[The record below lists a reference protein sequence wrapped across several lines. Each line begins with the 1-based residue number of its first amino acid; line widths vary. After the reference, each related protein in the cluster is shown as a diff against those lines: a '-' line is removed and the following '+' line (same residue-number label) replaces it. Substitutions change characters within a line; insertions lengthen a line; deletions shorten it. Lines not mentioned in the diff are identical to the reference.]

1 MNDGFD
7 DNDLFGTEQSR
18 RGKDEQFLI
27 VGLGASAGGIHALKE
42 FFSEVPAD
50 SGMAYVVILH
60 LSPDHDSKLAEV
72 LQLTAAIP
80 VTQVQERVRVEP
92 DHVYVIS
99 PNRGLAM
106 VDGHLALTQMTRIE
120 ERRAPVDIFFRTLAE
135 SHHARAV
142 CVVLSG
148 TGADG
153 SMGMKRVKEY
163 GGVCFV
169 QNPHEAEYSDMPR
182 NSIATG
188 LADYVLSAAEIPAKI
203 IAYKQHLGTFKIASA
218 PQQLVASDE
227 LALRD
232 IFTQLRVQTGHDFAN
247 YKRSTVLRRIE
258 RRINVHELADLP
270 AYADYF
276 RTQPTESAALLKDL
290 LISVTNFF
298 RDAHPFEA
306 FGRNVIPKLFENKKA
321 TDDVRVWVAGCATG
335 EEAYSLAMMLSEH
348 VGDSIGAPGVQVFA
362 TDIDEWAIAKARRGF
377 YTLNDAADVSPERLR
392 RFFVEEDEGYRVSG
406 EIREMV
412 LFASHNLI
420 KDPPFSHLDLV
431 TCRNLLIYL
440 NRPAQARIMQL
451 FHFSLDPSGYLFLG
465 TSESVEGA
473 GDLFLAVDKE
483 NRIYQS
489 RPVETRLP
497 IPIPD
502 LSAATPPHP
511 APPFQPPPSSEHA
524 GVLARRARERLSFLD
539 LHQRLLEQYA
549 PPSVVV
555 NDSYDIVHLS
565 ERAGRYMT
573 VGGGEPS
580 HNLLKLVHAELHLE
594 LRAALYQATQ
604 QRANVETRVK
614 RVRLDDRTVH
624 VKLTI
629 RPVFREEDALHGLI
643 LVLFEEER
651 AEELPDEA
659 ASASIR
665 PSGAVARQIDDELL
679 HVRAQLRATVEQQ
692 ESQTEELKASNEEL
706 QSVNEELRSAS
717 EELET
722 SKEELQSVN
731 EELTTI
737 NQELKVKVE
746 ELSQANSDFKNLMN
760 STDIGTIFLDRAL
773 RVKLFTPRAR
783 DIFNLIPAD
792 IGRPLS
798 DINSKL
804 LYDRLLPDIEHVVE
818 SLQIAEREVET
829 QDGRWYVLRLLPYRT
844 SEDRI
849 NGTVLTFIDIT
860 NRRGTEEALRRSDER
875 LRLTIDS
882 IADYAIFSIDAAGHI
897 ESWNA
902 GAQRI
907 FGYTAEEALGRHTEI
922 LFTPEDRMQRAP
934 ETEMRTARVEGR
946 AEDERW
952 HIRKDGLRFY
962 ASGVMSPLRDGP
974 ARGFVKVARDLTQQK
989 RATEDL
995 RMAHEQMETRVDER
1009 TRELAGAN
1017 ELLVSE
1023 ISERKQIEAARVQLL
1038 GQIVSAQEDERRRI
1052 ARDLHDQ
1059 MGQQLTA
1066 LRLRLETLKSRVGQD
1081 AEASAQVERTQHLAG
1096 QIEADIDFLAWELRP
1111 AALDDIGLK
1120 DTLAD
1125 YVRNWAAHFD
1135 IPAEFHATGVDGRR
1149 LASEI
1154 ETNLYRIA
1162 QEALN
1167 NVFKHARP
1175 SRVDVILEGRDNFI
1189 SLIIED
1195 DGVGFVPAQ
1204 TPNAFQGIGLV
1215 GMRERALLI
1224 GGTLEIE
1231 SAPNTG
1237 TTLFARVPATFA
1249 VEGET

>member
-1 MNDGFD
+1 MSNDFD
-7 DNDLFGTEQSR
+7 GSDLFGAEQSH
-18 RGKDEQFLI
+18 RGEGEQFLI
-27 VGLGASAGGIHALKE
+27 VGIGASAGGIRALKD
-42 FFSEVPAD
+42 FFSQVPAD

-80 VTQVQERVRVEP
+80 VTQIHERVRVEP

-106 VDGHLALTQMTRIE
+106 VDGHLALSEMKRIE

-153 SMGMKRVKEY
+153 SMGMKRIKEY
-163 GGVCFV
+163 GGVCIV
-169 QNPHEAEYSDMPR
+169 QDPHESEYSDMPR

-188 LADYVLSAAEIPAKI
+188 LADYVLPVAEIPAKI
-203 IAYKQHLGTFKIASA
+203 IAYKQHLGTVKIPSA
-218 PQQLVASDE
+218 PQERAESDE
-227 LALRD
+227 HALRD
-232 IFTQLRVQTGHDFAN
+232 VFTQLRVRTGHDFAN

-258 RRINVHELADLP
+258 RRISVHELADLP

-276 RTQPTESAALLKDL
+276 RAQPDEAEALLKDL

-298 RDAHPFEA
+298 RDPLPFESLEQSI
-306 FGRNVIPKLFENKKA
+306 IPKLFENKRA
-321 TDDVRVWVAGCATG
+321 QDAVRVWVAGCATG
-335 EEAYSLAMMLSEH
+335 EEAYSLAMLLSEH
-348 VGDSIGAPGVQVFA
+348 VGNSVDTPSVQIFA
-362 TDIDEWAIAKARRGF
+362 TDIDEWAISKAREGS

-392 RFFVEEDEGYRVSG
+392 RFFIKDGDGYRVCR
-406 EIREMV
+406 ELREMV

-420 KDPPFSHLDLV
+420 KDPPFSHLDMV

-440 NRPAQARIMQL
+440 NRAAQERIMRL
-451 FHFSLDPSGYLFLG
+451 FHFALNPAGYLFLG

-473 GDLFLAVDKE
+473 SDLFVAVDKE
-483 NRIYQS
+483 HRLFQS
-489 RPVETRLP
+489 RPVETRPP
-497 IPIPD
+497 IYIPD
-502 LSAATPPHP
+502 QSFTTPRP
-511 APPFQPPPSSEHA
+511 APPYVPLKSA
-524 GVLARRARERLSFLD
+524 RARMLEQGAQERLSSLD

-555 NDSYDIVHLS
+555 NEAYDIVHLS
-565 ERAGRYMT
+565 ERAGRYME
-573 VGGGEPS
+573 VGGGEPTY
-580 HNLLKLVHAELHLE
+580 NLLKLVRHELHLE
-594 LRAALYQATQ
+594 LRTALYQATQ
-604 QRANVETRVK
+604 QRTNVDARVQH
-614 RVRLDDRTVH
+614 VRLDDRVAH
-624 VKLTI
+624 VNMKV
-629 RPVFREEDALHGLI
+629 RPVLREEDALRGFV
-643 LVLFEEER
+643 LVVFEEER
-651 AEELPDEA
+651 ADDASPEA
-659 ASASIR
+659 TAQASSSTI
-665 PSGAVARQIDDELL
+665 GTVVRQFDDELI
-679 HVRAQLRATVEQQ
+679 HVKAQLRATVEQQ

-706 QSVNEELRSAS
+706 QSMNEELRSAS

-737 NQELKVKVE
+737 NQELKIKVE

-760 STDIGTIFLDRAL
+760 STDIGTVFLDRSL

-783 DIFNLIPAD
+783 DIFNLITAD

-804 LYDRLLPDIEHVVE
+804 IYDRLLPDIDHVVE
-818 SLQIAEREVET
+818 SLQTAEREVAT
-829 QDGRWYVLRLLPYRT
+829 RDGRWYMMRLLPYRT

-860 NRRGTEEALRRSDER
+860 KRKLAEESLRRSDER

-882 IADYAIFSIDAAGHI
+882 IREYAIFSVDATGHI

-907 FGYTAEEALGRHTEI
+907 FGYTVEEVIGRHTEI
-922 LFTPEDRMQRAP
+922 IFTPEDRAQGAP
-934 ETEMRTARVEGR
+934 EAEMRTAREAGR

-952 HIRKDGLRFY
+952 HIRKNGSRFY
-962 ASGVMSPLRDGP
+962 ASGVMSPLRDGA
-974 ARGFVKVARDLTQQK
+974 ARGFVKVARDLTEQK
-989 RATEDL
+989 QAEEDL
-995 RMAHEQMETRVDER
+995 RTAHERLETRVEER
-1009 TRELAGAN
+1009 TYELAEAN
-1017 ELLVSE
+1017 DQLRTEVA
-1023 ISERKQIEAARVQLL
+1023 ERKQSEAARIQLL
-1038 GQIVSAQEDERRRI
+1038 GQIVSTQEDERRRI
-1052 ARDLHDQ
+1052 ARDLHDH

-1066 LRLRLETLKSRVGQD
+1066 LRLRLETLKSRVGRD
-1081 AEASAQVERTQHLAG
+1081 AEASAQLEQTQRLAA

-1125 YVRNWAAHFD
+1125 YVRNWSAHFD
-1135 IPAEFHATGVDGRR
+1135 IPAEFHATGLDEQR
-1149 LASEI
+1149 LAPEI

-1167 NVFKHARP
+1167 NVFKHAQP
-1175 SRVDVILEGRDNFI
+1175 SRVDVILESRDNHVT
-1189 SLIIED
+1189 LIIED
-1195 DGVGFVPAQ
+1195 DGVGFIPVS
-1204 TPNAFQGIGLV
+1204 TPNASQGIGLI

-1231 SAPNTG
+1231 SAPNKG

-1249 VEGET
+1249 VEGES